1 MGETLLNA
9 AEKGHLK
16 TVQALL
22 KKGHKID
29 STDSQGTTPLML
41 ACLYGHKNLVEE
53 LLRRGADVKRLGD
66 FGGALSH
73 AVGVDGK
80 LEIVKRLLAA
90 GADVNE
96 RSLIENNETPIFCAC
111 RVGRPDLAKILLEV
125 GADVNIENDWGDTPL
140 WEVCA
145 NNEAALPAKMQKAYP
160 QVVRLLIEYG
170 ADVSLRDEY
179 SSILITACD
188 TDANNVAEMV
198 EMILKAGP
206 RQMLAYKNSDGLTA
220 LDVAK
225 QHNNRQLVQLLVRAE
240 KSMPER
246 NADGSKN

>member
-1 MGETLLNA
+1 MGETLLSA

-53 LLRRGADVKRLGD
+53 LLR
-66 FGGALSH
+66 
-73 AVGVDGK
+73 
-80 LEIVKRLLAA
+80 
-90 GADVNE
+90 
-96 RSLIENNETPIFCAC
+96 
-111 RVGRPDLAKILLEV
+111 
-125 GADVNIENDWGDTPL
+125 
-140 WEVCA
+140 
-145 NNEAALPAKMQKAYP
+145 
-160 QVVRLLIEYG
+160 
-170 ADVSLRDEY
+170 RDEY

-240 KSMPER
+240 KSMAER

>member
-1 MGETLLNA
+1 MDETLLNA

-53 LLRRGADVKRLGD
+53 LLRR
-66 FGGALSH
+66 
-73 AVGVDGK
+73 
-80 LEIVKRLLAA
+80 
-90 GADVNE
+90 
-96 RSLIENNETPIFCAC
+96 
-111 RVGRPDLAKILLEV
+111 
-125 GADVNIENDWGDTPL
+125 
-140 WEVCA
+140 
-145 NNEAALPAKMQKAYP
+145 
-160 QVVRLLIEYG
+160 G

-240 KSMPER
+240 KNMPER

>member
-1 MGETLLNA
+1 MDETLLNA

-53 LLRRGADVKRLGD
+53 LLRR
-66 FGGALSH
+66 
-73 AVGVDGK
+73 
-80 LEIVKRLLAA
+80 
-90 GADVNE
+90 
-96 RSLIENNETPIFCAC
+96 
-111 RVGRPDLAKILLEV
+111 
-125 GADVNIENDWGDTPL
+125 
-140 WEVCA
+140 
-145 NNEAALPAKMQKAYP
+145 
-160 QVVRLLIEYG
+160 
-170 ADVSLRDEY
+170 DEY

-225 QHNNRQLVQLLVRAE
+225 RHNNRQLVQLLVRAE
-240 KSMPER
+240 KSMAER